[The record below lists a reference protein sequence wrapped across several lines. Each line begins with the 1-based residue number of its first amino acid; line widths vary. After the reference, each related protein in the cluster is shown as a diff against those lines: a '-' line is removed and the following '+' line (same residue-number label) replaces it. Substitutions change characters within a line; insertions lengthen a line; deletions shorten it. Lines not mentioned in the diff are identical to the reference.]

1 MCSSDALWQV
11 CLFAFDLLYLNGES
25 YLGHTL
31 RERRE
36 VLQAHF
42 VEKEGEF
49 AFAIHK
55 DTADVEEIQAFL
67 TQAVNSSCEG
77 LMVKA
82 LEGEESRYTP
92 GKRSWLKC
100 KKDYLDGVGDTLDLV
115 PIAAFYGKGK
125 RTGAYGAYVLAC
137 YDEEAEEYQSITKI
151 GTGFS
156 EDDIA
161 RHAAFYNRPADTP
174 GQPPPNLLPACPRYY
189 KLGDTL
195 KPDVWLAPTQ
205 VWEVKCADLSISP
218 VHQAAVGRVDD
229 TKGIALRFPRFVRVR
244 DDKKPEE
251 ATTSEQVVEFFENQV
266 NRAGDKKKGGGGDD
280 D

>member
-1 MCSSDALWQV
+1 M
-11 CLFAFDLLYLNGES
+11 FAFDLLYLNGES

-36 VLQAHF
+36 VLKAHF

-67 TQAVNSSCEG
+67 TQAVHSSCEG

-82 LEGEESRYTP
+82 LEGAESRYTP

-161 RHAAFYNRPADTP
+161 RHAAFYNQPADTP
-174 GQPPPNLLPACPRYY
+174 EQAPPNLLPACPRYY

-229 TKGIALRFPRFVRVR
+229 TKGIALRFPRFIRVR